1 MNRAADLLHA
11 LLAQPLTAAPGARR
25 LLLPLA
31 RFEAAGL
38 LDWLAAQPLFPQFYW
53 LHRDG
58 SQEVAAL
65 GALCRFDT
73 AAQASAFVAAQA
85 EPFRLWGG
93 VAFDAEPVG
102 APGQAGGG
110 FFLPRFELRQGADG
124 AALVINL
131 FSLHSLAADAETAL
145 QQWHGLVAAMPLRA
159 PQVRVTATQHQPG
172 QASWRAL
179 VAASLAAIADGDFR
193 KVVLARQT
201 TLQLAGALSPAQLLA
216 ASRRVN
222 HHCYHF
228 MLAEAPG
235 QGWIGSSPERL
246 FARQG
251 RSLQT
256 EAVAGT
262 VACTGQA
269 GDDAALAHW
278 LLADEKNQHENLLVV
293 EDICARL
300 DGHVEALQVDA
311 AHVLALRKVQ
321 HLRRGIRARLLD
333 ASDALCLERL
343 HVTAAVAGVPR
354 AAARQF
360 IRSHEPF
367 ARGWYSGSVGYLSR
381 ERAEFAVAI
390 RCARVQPQQVQLF
403 AGAGLVPGSDA
414 DAEWQELGRK
424 VAGLQTLLEPERV
437 HECL

>member
-1 MNRAADLLHA
+1 MKQAADLLHT
-11 LLAQPLTAAPGARR
+11 LLAQPLAAAPGARR
-25 LLLPLA
+25 LVLPLA
-31 RFEAAGL
+31 PFEAAGL

-58 SQEVAAL
+58 TQEVAAL

-73 AAQASAFVAAQA
+73 AAQASDFVAAQA

-102 APGQAGGG
+102 ASGQAGGG
-110 FFLPRFELRQGADG
+110 FFLPRFECWQGADG
-124 AALVINL
+124 ATLVVNL
-131 FSLHSLAADAETAL
+131 FSPHSLAADAHLAL
-145 QQWHGLVAAMPLRA
+145 QQWHRLVAATPLRP
-159 PQVRVTATQHQPG
+159 PQVRVTAMQQQPD
-172 QASWRAL
+172 QAHWRAL
-179 VAASLAAIADGDFR
+179 VAASLAGIASAHFQ

-201 TLQLAGALSPAQLLA
+201 TLQLAGPLSPAQLLA

-228 MLAEAPG
+228 LLAEAPG

-262 VACTGQA
+262 VACTGQPA
-269 GDDAALAHW
+269 EDAALAHW

-293 EDICARL
+293 DDICARL

-311 AHVLALRKVQ
+311 AQVLALRKVQ
-321 HLRRGIRARLLD
+321 HLRRGIRARLRNT
-333 ASDALCLERL
+333 SDAHCLERL

-354 AAARQF
+354 EPARQF
-360 IRSHEPF
+360 IHTHEPF

-381 ERAEFAVAI
+381 ECAEFAVAI
-390 RCARVQPQQVQLF
+390 RCAHVQPQQVQLF

-424 VAGLQTLLEPERV
+424 VAGLQTLLEPDLV
-437 HECL
+437 YECL

>member
-1 MNRAADLLHA
+1 MKPAADRLHT
-11 LLAQPLTAAPGARR
+11 LLAQPLAATPGARR
-25 LLLPLA
+25 LVLPLA
-31 RFEAAGL
+31 LFEAAGL
-38 LDWLAAQPLFPQFYW
+38 LDWLVAQPLFPQCYW

-58 SQEVAAL
+58 SEEVAAL

-93 VAFDAEPVG
+93 VAFDADTD
-102 APGQAGGG
+102 AGG
-110 FFLPRFELRQGADG
+110 FFLPRFEWRQGADG
-124 AALVINL
+124 ATLVVNL
-131 FSLHSLAADAETAL
+131 FSPHSLAADADMAL
-145 QQWHGLVAAMPLRA
+145 QQWLRLVDATPLRP
-159 PQVRVTATQHQPG
+159 PQMRVTALQHQPD
-172 QASWRAL
+172 QAHWRTL
-179 VAASLAAIADGDFR
+179 VADSLAAIASGHLH

-201 TLQLAGALSPAQLLA
+201 TLQLAGPLSPAQLLA

-228 MLAEAPG
+228 LLAEAPG

-262 VACTGQA
+262 VACTGQTA
-269 GDDAALAHW
+269 EDQALAHW

-293 EDICARL
+293 DDICARL
-300 DGHVEALQVDA
+300 NGHVEALQVDA

-333 ASDALCLERL
+333 TSDAHCLERL

-360 IRSHEPF
+360 IHTHEPF

-414 DAEWQELGRK
+414 DAEWLELDRK